1 MKILIER
8 MKEVK
13 IVGGRERGWKRDRER
28 NIERESES
36 LRFFIFIE
44 SFYFQARQ
52 IAPPKKK
59 NEKDK
64 NTWMVTWK
72 KKKLDYTNL

>member
-1 MKILIER
+1 M
-8 MKEVK
+8 
-13 IVGGRERGWKRDRER
+13 GGRERGWERDRER

-59 NEKDK
+59 
-64 NTWMVTWK
+64 MK
-72 KKKLDYTNL
+72 KIKTHGW

>member
-1 MKILIER
+1 M
-8 MKEVK
+8 
-13 IVGGRERGWKRDRER
+13 GGRERYWERDRER

-52 IAPPKKK
+52 IAPPKKR
-59 NEKDK
+59 
-64 NTWMVTWK
+64 MK
-72 KKKLDYTNL
+72 KIKPHGW